1 MQLLGRGTERTNRE
15 IMGVFAIAAAMG
27 LFLFGRSVWNEGNSH
42 AAASGR
48 AAHWKLQTVYA
59 PKALIEF
66 ARQNPQ
72 ISNHD
77 ELLRLIRKERL
88 NVWYA
93 VVLVDGVFAKMHI
106 AYRLG
111 DEPDRFRNE
120 KTVLLRL
127 AGKPPGPAYWDCA
140 EADVVVIED
149 ALMEMEPVEGLMSLF
164 GR

>member
-1 MQLLGRGTERTNRE
+1 MELLGRGTERTNRE
-15 IMGVFAIAAAMG
+15 VMGVCAIAGAMG
-27 LFLFGRSVWNEGNSH
+27 LCLFGRSVWNEGNGH
-42 AAASGR
+42 AASSGS
-48 AAHWKLQTVYA
+48 AVHWKVQTVYA

-66 ARQNPQ
+66 ARENPE
-72 ISNHD
+72 ISNHV

-93 VVLVDGVFAKMHI
+93 VVLVDGVFAKMRI

-127 AGKPPGPAYWDCA
+127 AGRPPGSGYWDYA
-140 EADVVVIED
+140 EAEVVVIED
-149 ALMEMEPVEGLMSLF
+149 AFMDMEPVEGLMSLL